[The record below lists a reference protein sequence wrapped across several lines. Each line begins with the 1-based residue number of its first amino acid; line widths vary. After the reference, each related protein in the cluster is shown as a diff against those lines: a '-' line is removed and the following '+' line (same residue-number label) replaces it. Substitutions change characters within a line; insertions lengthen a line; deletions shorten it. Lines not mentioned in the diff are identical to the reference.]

1 MKNMWFYPG
10 SYVNFL
16 SDHSTVRGRNT
27 NSCVYLLSAEID
39 QPRDNCQIFSKQIP
53 ECTAVKMSNH
63 DVQLDK

>member
-1 MKNMWFYPG
+1 MWFYPG
-10 SYVNFL
+10 IYVNFL
-16 SDHSTVRGRNT
+16 SDHPAVRGRNK

-53 ECTAVKMSNH
+53 KCTAVKMSNH